1 VIDLA
6 RALGWLGGGNYRTS
20 PRARPEAVT
29 RWHDPAYVA
38 ALRAAEAEGT
48 VSPETRARFHLGTP
62 SNPVFAQMW
71 TRPATS
77 AGGVMLAADLVAS
90 GGVVHVPGGG
100 THHGM
105 PDRAAGF
112 CYLNDAVLG
121 ILALRARGVGRIAYV
136 DLDAHHGDGV
146 EFAFAADP
154 EVLLISVH
162 EEGRWPFTGR
172 LEDRGCGNAFNLP
185 VPAGLND
192 TEASAIRERLIVPRV
207 AGFAPEAL
215 VIQCGA
221 DALAED
227 PLSRLSLSN
236 RAYLATLAAI
246 LPLSPRVIVLG
257 GGGYNPWSV
266 ARLWTAVW
274 GMLAGYALPDRLPPE
289 AEAILR
295 ALLPEHAPK
304 RGALPGHLLTTLLDP
319 AREGALRPEITERLN
334 RLDAR

>member
-6 RALGWLGGGNYRTS
+6 RALGWLGGGSYRTS

-38 ALRAAEAEGT
+38 ALQAAEAEGT

-246 LPLSPRVIVLG
+246 LPLAPRVIVLG

-266 ARLWTAVW
+266 ARLWTAV
-274 GMLAGYALPDRLPPE
+274 
-289 AEAILR
+289 
-295 ALLPEHAPK
+295 
-304 RGALPGHLLTTLLDP
+304 
-319 AREGALRPEITERLN
+319 
-334 RLDAR
+334 

>member
-1 VIDLA
+1 MDLA
-6 RALGWLGGGNYRTS
+6 RALGWLGGAAYRS
-20 PRARPEAVT
+20 APRARAAAAT

-38 ALRAAEAEGT
+38 ALQAAEAEGD
-48 VSPETRARFHLGTP
+48 VAPETRARFHLGTP

-77 AGGVMLAADLVAS
+77 AGGVLLATELVAA

-121 ILALRARGVGRIAYV
+121 ILALRDRGLGRIAYV

-162 EEGRWPFTGR
+162 EERRWPFTGR
-172 LEDRGCGNAFNLP
+172 IEDAGCGNAFNLP

-192 TEASAIRERLIVPRV
+192 TEAAAIRERLIVPRV
-207 AGFAPEAL
+207 ADFAPEAL

-236 RAYLATLAAI
+236 RAYLATLAAL
-246 LPLSPRVIVLG
+246 LPLAPRVIVLG

-274 GMLAGYALPDRLPPE
+274 GMLAGHALPDRLPPE
-289 AEAILR
+289 AEAVLR
-295 ALLPEHAPK
+295 ALVPEHGPR
-304 RGALPGHLLTTLLDP
+304 RGALPEHLLTTLLDP
-319 AREGALRPEITERLN
+319 PREGALRPEITERLN
-334 RLDAR
+334 RLAAR